1 MECSQRRMIYHKQT
15 TVNEDGVI
23 LTQEDTNRTI
33 YKTIRVHVEK
43 KTDRQGQTH
52 VYTTRVVKK
61 CGVQLQLFQHE

>member
-15 TVNEDGVI
+15 IIDEDGVV
-23 LTQEDTNRTI
+23 LTQEETGRTI
-33 YKTIRVHVEK
+33 YKTIKVHVEK

-61 CGVQLQLFQHE
+61 CGVQLQLF

>member
-15 TVNEDGVI
+15 IVDEDGVI
-23 LTQEDTNRTI
+23 LNQEEKSQTI
-33 YKTIRVHVEK
+33 YKTIKVHVEK

-61 CGVQLQLFQHE
+61 CGVQLQLL

>member
-15 TVNEDGVI
+15 IVDEDGVI
-23 LTQEDTNRTI
+23 LTQEETSRTI
-33 YKTIRVHVEK
+33 YKTIEVRVEK

-61 CGVQLQLFQHE
+61 CGVQLQLF